1 MAIGCCCTVSARSTC
16 HILKQIATPHLE
28 PSRAPASL
36 RCPRARGDWFPQFR
50 LDSPNLGEIH
60 LSVSVIEELFEIIKH
75 SITECFARGLFVRVR
90 QIDLSRTII
99 LAGEQITMGLIR
111 Q

>member
-36 RCPRARGDWFPQFR
+36 KCPRARGDWFPQFR

-60 LSVSVIEELFEIIKH
+60 LRVSVIEELFEIIKPG
-75 SITECFARGLFVRVR
+75 IREFFPQDCFARFYKINCPPRFLFAV
-90 QIDLSRTII
+90 
-99 LAGEQITMGLIR
+99 
-111 Q
+111 